1 MRKIVFA
8 TGNPNKVKEVNEVL
22 PETLTIVGLKEIGCT
37 EELPETNPT
46 LEGNALQKARYV
58 YENFGKDCFSEDT
71 GLFVDAL
78 DGEPGVYTARYAGK
92 NCTSDD
98 NINLLL
104 KNLDGNNQRTARFRT
119 IIALI
124 LDGEEFLFEGIAE
137 GNISFERQGE
147 GGFGYDPVFIPEG
160 LETSFAEMTAESKN
174 EISHRAK
181 AVKKLIAF
189 FENQKA

>member
-22 PETLTIVGLKEIGCT
+22 PDTMTIIGLKDIGCT
-37 EELPETNPT
+37 VELPETSPT

-58 YENFGKDCFSEDT
+58 YENFGQDCFSEDT

-78 DGEPGVYTARYAGK
+78 NGDPGVYTARYAGK

-98 NINLLL
+98 NIDLLL
-104 KNLDGNNQRTARFRT
+104 KNLDGKNERSARFRT

-137 GNISFERQGE
+137 GSISEVRKGE
-147 GGFGYDPVFIPEG
+147 GGFGYDPVFIPVG
-160 LETSFAEMTAESKN
+160 FSTSFAEMTAESKN